1 MDFLKHI
8 GSEIKAA
15 IAFATVAF
23 VLSLFTGLISGVPI
37 GTIFLRAA
45 IMTPIF
51 AGIGYGA
58 ILVVKRF
65 VPEIYEPVV
74 HEKEGQKAREEQD
87 ATGIDVTLDE
97 EPDMTETASGGNMEA
112 ETDLGTTEGFSE
124 LSGDDIPSVTS
135 GANLDDSLET
145 GTGGSENKMGKHI
158 VMAENM
164 KYEPKL
170 MAQAIRT
177 MMNRDEK

>member
-1 MDFLKHI
+1 MDFLKNM
-8 GSEIKAA
+8 GPEIRAA
-15 IAFATVAF
+15 VAFALVAF
-23 VLSLFTGLISGVPI
+23 VLSLLIGLISGIPV

-45 IMTPIF
+45 IMTPVF
-51 AGIGYGA
+51 AAIGYGA
-58 ILVVKRF
+58 VLVVRRF

-74 HEKEGQKAREEQD
+74 HEKSEQKARDEQD
-87 ATGIDVTLDE
+87 ATDIDVTVEDTPE
-97 EPDMTETASGGNMEA
+97 MPEAAASEGGEPAPDVDTSGA
-112 ETDLGTTEGFSE
+112 FSE
-124 LSGDDIPSVTS
+124 ISGEDIPSVTS

-145 GTGGSENKMGKHI
+145 GTGGSDSNMGKHI